1 MQVRAQSFLGALL
14 TTALGLCGCGA
25 SPAVIADKSKGSSS
39 REGNS
44 STTDTVR
51 SVLTS
56 FVGADTDTRY
66 SMMSD
71 HYRTIFKNTDDLR
84 AAFSKESYKVSR
96 FEDIEAG
103 TDGRQRHLVYV
114 RVVLEWRFEG
124 YEGIQTCHFN
134 LLREANGWRV
144 DWFLC

>member
-1 MQVRAQSFLGALL
+1 MQMRAQSFLGALL
-14 TTALGLCGCGA
+14 TTALVLCGCGA

-39 REGNS
+39 RQGSS

-51 SVLTS
+51 SVIAS
-56 FVGADTDTRY
+56 FVRADTDTQY

-71 HYRTIFKNTDDLR
+71 HYRTVFKNTDYLR
-84 AAFSKESYKVSR
+84 AAFSKESYRVLR
-96 FEDIEAG
+96 FEDTEAFTEKG
-103 TDGRQRHLVYV
+103 GRQLVYV
-114 RVVLEWRFEG
+114 RVVLEWRFES